1 MEESAVRA
9 HSQAQVKMQPVR
21 DQVMRHSTFFFFYWT
36 FHFTVCVWGGDITT
50 PSNAKRKPTTFSFY
64 YYPSPTPHLPP
75 TMKYVAHTLFPS
87 QLLRSRWSEFSC
99 EISPAAQ
106 SSSSNLKLLINNL
119 SQAVANLKK
128 KQNNNNTVFHIR
140 SIFLLQVG
148 EKKASVFT
156 AVSLGAGNN
165 LDKTV

>member
-1 MEESAVRA
+1 MEESTVRA

-21 DQVMRHSTFFFFYWT
+21 DQVMRHSTFFFLLDLS
-36 FHFTVCVWGGDITT
+36 FHCMCLRRWHHSSIKCQAQTHDIQLLLLSLAH
-50 PSNAKRKPTTFSFY
+50 PP
-64 YYPSPTPHLPP
+64 PPP

-128 KQNNNNTVFHIR
+128 KNKRQQHSFPYSKRFLVGSGREKGVSVHSRFAR
-140 SIFLLQVG
+140 SW
-148 EKKASVFT
+148 K
-156 AVSLGAGNN
+156 
-165 LDKTV
+165 

>member
-1 MEESAVRA
+1 MEESTVRA

-21 DQVMRHSTFFFFYWT
+21 DQVMRHSTFFFLLDLS
-36 FHFTVCVWGGDITT
+36 FHCMCLRRWHHSSIKCQAQTHDIQLLLLSLAH
-50 PSNAKRKPTTFSFY
+50 PP
-64 YYPSPTPHLPP
+64 PPP

-128 KQNNNNTVFHIR
+128 KTNNNNTVFHIR
-140 SIFLLQVG
+140 SVFLLEVG

-156 AVSLGAGNN
+156 AVSLEAGNN